1 MTGAGTL
8 RGWWSGADRRERR
21 GLAVAGALATAAALA
36 TPALLGLSGY
46 LLARAAEETEILA
59 LGVAIVGV
67 RCFGLLRAAAR
78 YAERL
83 VVHDLALARLGRV
96 RVAVFDAL
104 IPRVPGQLGGRT
116 SADALDA
123 VVADVDRLAD
133 IPVRV
138 LVPAAS
144 SLLAAFACVAAA
156 CLVMP
161 AAGAALALVLA
172 AQAALLAA
180 LAGRD
185 ARRRAAG
192 RSAAR
197 AELSR
202 ELVMLLDA
210 APELVAWGAADERA
224 ARLARAGS
232 RVDRS
237 VAAAARAASAGG
249 ATTILAAGA
258 GALAMLAIAAPA
270 AAAGELDGVMVAALA
285 LLALGAADVVGGAG
299 DVVVARHEIAAAGRR
314 LDGIAAMPAVASG
327 TERPAGAGV
336 RVERLTLERAGRRIL
351 DGVDLEIAPGERVAL
366 TGASGAGKSTLA
378 DVLAG
383 FAEPSGGRVRVGGIE
398 LERIDGGALRETVR
412 WMPQEPHI
420 FATSIAA
427 NVRIAAP
434 DADDAALEAALRAV
448 GAGPWLD
455 ALPDGLAT
463 RLGEFGE
470 RCSGGERQRIGLA
483 RAHLCGGG
491 LVILDEPASQ
501 LPRDEA
507 LAALAAVIDAEPGRG
522 VLLVTHR
529 REEVALA
536 GREVRLASPSPPSG
550 EPAPRSGGVG

>member
-8 RGWWSGADRRERR
+8 RGWWAGADRHERR
-21 GLAVAGALATAAALA
+21 GLAVAIALATVAALA

-46 LLARAAEETEILA
+46 LLARAEEETEILA
-59 LGVAIVGV
+59 LGAAIVGV
-67 RCFGLLRAAAR
+67 RCFGLLRATAR
-78 YAERL
+78 YGERL

-96 RVAVFDAL
+96 RVAVFDLL
-104 IPRVPGQLGGRT
+104 IPRVPGLLGGRT

-133 IPVRV
+133 VPVRV
-138 LVPAAS
+138 LVPATS
-144 SLLAAFACVAAA
+144 SLLAALACVTAAV
-156 CLVMP
+156 LVMP

-172 AQAALLAA
+172 LQALLLAA
-180 LAGRD
+180 LSGRD
-185 ARRRAAG
+185 ARRRATE

-197 AELSR
+197 AQLSR
-202 ELVMLLDA
+202 ELVTLLDA
-210 APELVAWGAADERA
+210 APELVAWGAADQRA
-224 ARLARAGS
+224 ARVTRAGG
-232 RVDRS
+232 RFDRA
-237 VAAAARAASAGG
+237 VAAAARVASAGG
-249 ATTILAAGA
+249 AVTVLATGA
-258 GALAMLAIAAPA
+258 GALAILAIGVPA
-270 AAAGELDGVMVAALA
+270 AAAGNIDGVMVAALA

-299 DVVVARHEIAAAGRR
+299 DFVVARHEIAAAGRR
-314 LDGIAAMPAVASG
+314 LGRLATMPTVASG
-327 TERPAGAGV
+327 TERPTDAGV
-336 RVERLTLERAGRRIL
+336 TVHHLTLERAGRRIL
-351 DGVDLEIAPGERVAL
+351 DCVDLEIEPGERVAL

-383 FAEPSGGRVRVGGIE
+383 FAQPTAGHVRVGGVE

-434 DADDAALEAALRAV
+434 DADDAALESALRAV

-483 RAHLCGGG
+483 RAYLCGGG
-491 LVILDEPASQ
+491 LLILDEPASQ

-507 LAALAAVIDAEPGRG
+507 LTALAAVLDAGPGRG

-529 REEVALA
+529 HDEVALA
-536 GREVRLASPSPPSG
+536 DREVRLA
-550 EPAPRSGGVG
+550 